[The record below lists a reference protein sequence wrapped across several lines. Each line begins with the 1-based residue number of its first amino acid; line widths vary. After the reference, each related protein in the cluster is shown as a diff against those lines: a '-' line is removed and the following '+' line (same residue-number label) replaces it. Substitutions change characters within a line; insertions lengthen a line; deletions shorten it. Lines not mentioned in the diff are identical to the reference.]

1 MFCSLHY
8 THLHRKIPIR
18 SAACS
23 FCRSVLV
30 ATQPVTKHTAL
41 QRLTWEPVVLLVHC
55 RHNYSLFLLVCVCVC
70 LSDIS
75 LFSVRPMI
83 SVWHKPVVIL
93 QQCPFAIDFC
103 RTNNILVSHDVS
115 AAGPAPIVA
124 VSVRRNP
131 VAIPF
136 MLPRIICSGLSMFSC
151 ALPQLGLLTSCFLQ
165 HTNLTICTSLKLSRK
180 MYRFP
185 LLHYSTL
192 GVVFVFGFQI
202 YILSHFVVIWDWKN
216 LHEYQ
221 SQSRISV
228 SIPSVWRLF
237 SSKNPW
243 DSKKVKVKM

>member
-1 MFCSLHY
+1 
-8 THLHRKIPIR
+8 
-18 SAACS
+18 
-23 FCRSVLV
+23 
-30 ATQPVTKHTAL
+30 
-41 QRLTWEPVVLLVHC
+41 
-55 RHNYSLFLLVCVCVC
+55 
-70 LSDIS
+70 
-75 LFSVRPMI
+75 MI

-202 YILSHFVVIWDWKN
+202 YILSHFVVIWDWKTFTN
-216 LHEYQ
+216 VRVSHEYQ
-221 SQSRISV
+221 RQSRISV